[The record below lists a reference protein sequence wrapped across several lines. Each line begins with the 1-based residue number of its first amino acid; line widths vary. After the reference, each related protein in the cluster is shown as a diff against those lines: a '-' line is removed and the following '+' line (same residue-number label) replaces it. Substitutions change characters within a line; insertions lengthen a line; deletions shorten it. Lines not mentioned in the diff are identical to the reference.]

1 MIEAETI
8 NHEYLPVLGLDSFA
22 TAATADA
29 TTSGGT
35 PSAITSDSEG
45 GVSGGAA
52 CWAAA
57 ESQARIMAALRDLN
71 NVGFTRQWMPS
82 TPVCVKLHDK
92 IESLSWKSPV
102 NPLGIAV
109 GFA

>member
-1 MIEAETI
+1 
-8 NHEYLPVLGLDSFA
+8 
-22 TAATADA
+22 
-29 TTSGGT
+29 
-35 PSAITSDSEG
+35 
-45 GVSGGAA
+45 
-52 CWAAA
+52 
-57 ESQARIMAALRDLN
+57 MAALRELN